1 MCLWHNATGRCSCTR
16 HEALLLQGAKRPAA
30 PTLVSDAMPKALE
43 MNADA
48 WNHLDD
54 RSRVLVHHVSRLM
67 GVLTHPTQSRD
78 DYVLRPIAA
87 EATVALESLLEQM
100 QGAPELAA
108 HLRTLQR
115 FDIALAAW
123 RRSVAEASPLL
134 ARYQTALLQQ
144 AAQIVTS
151 CLHVGALAASE
162 AARVLVIRGDPPGR
176 PGPPQP

>member
-1 MCLWHNATGRCSCTR
+1 
-16 HEALLLQGAKRPAA
+16 
-30 PTLVSDAMPKALE
+30 

-48 WNHLDD
+48 WNQLAD

-67 GVLTHPTQSRD
+67 GVLTHPTQSPD
-78 DYVLRPIAA
+78 DHVLRPIAA
-87 EATVALESLLEQM
+87 EAAVALESLLVQM

-108 HLRTLQR
+108 HMRALQR

-123 RRSVAEASPLL
+123 RRSVDEASPLV

-162 AARVLVIRGDPPGR
+162 SARVLVIRGDPSGR
-176 PGPPQP
+176 PSPPPP